1 MIHKSYYFSDVKS
14 IVKLSVSLSRRSENL
29 ISTGVV
35 KSLSL
40 YVILTSRLSPGATSC
55 LVLSSSVS
63 YESSLTKIVVYSSSV
78 GRLSSQVQHFLERTS
93 IGEKKS
99 RVLRGRLLIK
109 ATTVWS
115 SSSVTL

>member
-40 YVILTSRLSPGATSC
+40 YVIL
-55 LVLSSSVS
+55 
-63 YESSLTKIVVYSSSV
+63 SLTVHFDIIA
-78 GRLSSQVQHFLERTS
+78 GRMHLC
-93 IGEKKS
+93 
-99 RVLRGRLLIK
+99 LRCAIADRITCKQQTLQAPEQGDRQP
-109 ATTVWS
+109 AT
-115 SSSVTL
+115 

>member
-40 YVILTSRLSPGATSC
+40 YVILTLTVHFDIIAGGMLFCLRCAIADRITYKQQILQAPEQADRQPAT
-55 LVLSSSVS
+55 
-63 YESSLTKIVVYSSSV
+63 
-78 GRLSSQVQHFLERTS
+78 
-93 IGEKKS
+93 
-99 RVLRGRLLIK
+99 
-109 ATTVWS
+109 
-115 SSSVTL
+115 